1 MPPVHPSATQ
11 PSLLS
16 RVRDPADQAAWR
28 DFESKYRDL
37 VLRYCRRR
45 GLQATDAEDILQ
57 ATLLKLMRSLP
68 GFVYDP
74 SRGRFRDYLYRVV
87 RNAITDLA
95 ARQAGRPHAVDTDV
109 LAAAAGEQTTDQQWE
124 EEWTDH
130 HYRQAIATVR
140 TTFDAKSVAIFERLL
155 AGDPAEGVAASF
167 DMNVMAVHKVK
178 QRVKDRLR
186 ELVEAQIAEED
197 RV

>member
-1 MPPVHPSATQ
+1 MHASATQ

-16 RVRDPADQAAWR
+16 RVRDPADHAAWR
-28 DFESKYRDL
+28 EFETKYREL
-37 VLRYCRRR
+37 ILRYCRGR
-45 GLQATDAEDILQ
+45 GLQATDAEDVLQ
-57 ATLLKLMRSLP
+57 GTLLKLMRSMQ

-87 RNAITDLA
+87 RNAVVDLA
-95 ARQAGRPHAVDTDV
+95 ARQAGRPQPVDTDV
-109 LAAAAGEQTTDQQWE
+109 LAAAAGVETTDRQWE

-130 HYRQAIATVR
+130 HYRRAIAGVR
-140 TTFDAKSVAIFERLL
+140 TTFDARSVAVFERLL
-155 AGDPAEGVAASF
+155 AGDAPEVVAVSF
-167 DMNVMAVHKVK
+167 QMNVMAVHKVK

-186 ELVEAQIAEED
+186 EIVETQIAEED